1 MSKKVSQKELN
12 KLLKDVEAEI
22 GSKTDETTEILDK
35 CMDVIIRNTLRF
47 GNADKKFI
55 KVLKKFIKKTEK
67 KTKLLEEVDASE
79 FGGSV

>member
-1 MSKKVSQKELN
+1 MRQVTIASGKK
-12 KLLKDVEAEI
+12 A
-22 GSKTDETTEILDK
+22 DETTEILDK
-35 CMDVIIRNTLRF
+35 CMDVIIRNMLRF

-67 KTKLLEEVDASE
+67 KTKLLEKVDASE

>member
-1 MSKKVSQKELN
+1 MRKKVSQKELN